1 MREGWQCHPGG
12 NGLRARWRLG
22 TVLAVVA
29 VLLLAGAA
37 SGEED
42 YVVRRGET
50 LTGIARREGV
60 TVEELA
66 RHNGIRSQSKL
77 RVGQRLR
84 IPRPAPVPL
93 PAALSKEVR
102 EALERAEVQPGGWKH
117 IVVHHSAM
125 RSGSAREMDEYHRHE
140 RHMTNGLAY
149 HFVIG
154 NGRGMRDGEVAVGGR
169 WVGQLAGGHLCSEAL
184 NRVSL
189 GICLVGN
196 FEKDRPTTAQLRSL
210 TLLVDALRKRCG
222 VAADDVTTHQ
232 RISPVYTLCPGR
244 NFPTSQFLRTVAARS
259 RGETAEGA
267 GGR

>member
-1 MREGWQCHPGG
+1 MRDGGQCLPGG
-12 NGLRARWRLG
+12 KGLRARWRVRRAA
-22 TVLAVVA
+22 VLVA
-29 VLLLAGAA
+29 LLLAGGLWA
-37 SGEED
+37 ED
-42 YVVRRGET
+42 THVVRRGET

-60 TVEELA
+60 TVEGLA
-66 RHNGIRSQSKL
+66 RHNGIGAQSRL

-84 IPRPAPVPL
+84 IPRPAAVPL
-93 PAALSKEVR
+93 PVALSKEVR
-102 EALERAEVQPGGWKH
+102 EALECAEVQPGRWKH
-117 IVVHHSAM
+117 IVIHHSAM
-125 RSGSAREMDEYHRHE
+125 RSGSAREMDAYHRQE

-169 WVGQLAGGHLCSEAL
+169 WVGQWAGGHLCSEAL
-184 NRVSL
+184 NQVSL
-189 GICLVGN
+189 GICLVGD

-222 VAADDVTTHQ
+222 VTADHVTTHQ

-244 NFPTSQFLRTVAARS
+244 NFPTPQFLRMVAARS